1 MTENEVKK
9 ILYTM
14 RLAAGLDDF
23 EKPGGVPVPL
33 TKEEL
38 ADACKMAIK
47 ALEEVQQ
54 YQALEKRLS
63 DMFGGS
69 LSLKMCVDELERILT
84 EPDSPHPMNAKIL
97 TYQEAADWE
106 AYRAIGTVEELIRGM
121 RYMNIAKRHGTIGQV
136 IDECVAY
143 ATIGTPEECRKSV
156 DICKAMAERRIS
168 LQNMED
174 YMKFEDE
181 CVKRGFTFNSLLEAR
196 EKQEPKEPTDRCMY
210 KECFAC
216 GEVEIEFCK
225 YCPSC
230 GQKLDWRNEE

>member
-1 MTENEVKK
+1 MTESEAIKELETSIDLAKMCTQNYERKNE
-9 ILYTM
+9 IQCY
-14 RLAAGLDDF
+14 
-23 EKPGGVPVPL
+23 E
-33 TKEEL
+33 
-38 ADACKMAIK
+38 MAIK

-106 AYRAIGTVEELIRGM
+106 AYRAIGT
-121 RYMNIAKRHGTIGQV
+121 Q
-136 IDECVAY
+136 
-143 ATIGTPEECRKSV
+143 EECRKSV

-168 LQNMED
+168 LENMEN

-210 KECFAC
+210 KECPAC

-230 GQKLDWRNEE
+230 GQKLDWRNKE

>member
-1 MTENEVKK
+1 MTENEAIFCIKAESE
-9 ILYTM
+9 LYPEICDECKLYGKTGCDHCHEDAM
-14 RLAAGLDDF
+14 
-23 EKPGGVPVPL
+23 
-33 TKEEL
+33 EL
-38 ADACKMAIK
+38 AIK

-54 YQALEKRLS
+54 YRTLEKHLS

-84 EPDSPHPMNAKIL
+84 EPDSPHPMNAKII

-106 AYRAIGTVEELIRGM
+106 AYRA
-121 RYMNIAKRHGTIGQV
+121 
-136 IDECVAY
+136 
-143 ATIGTPEECRKSV
+143 IGTPEECRKSV

-168 LQNMED
+168 LENIEN

-210 KECFAC
+210 KECPAC
-216 GEVEIEFCK
+216 GEVEIQFCK